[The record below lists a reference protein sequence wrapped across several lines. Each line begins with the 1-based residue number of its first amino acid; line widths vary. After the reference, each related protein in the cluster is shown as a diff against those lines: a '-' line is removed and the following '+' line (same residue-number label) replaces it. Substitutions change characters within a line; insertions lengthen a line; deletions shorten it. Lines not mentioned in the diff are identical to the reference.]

1 MGRIAGLAAISLLF
15 TVISGKVRAYMSVI
29 TIVGAGMMGS
39 AMSIPAADNG
49 HEVRLVGTPLD
60 REIIERLQTDG
71 VHPKHQRKL
80 PETVRFLQIE
90 ELTRA
95 IAGAD
100 LLINGVSSFGVDWFT
115 REVLPLVPV
124 ELPVLS
130 VTKGLA
136 EADDQLIPF
145 PYEMARKLHPRRR
158 LSLNAIGGPCTSYE
172 LVDRN
177 QTAVAFC
184 GDDLVTLAGLKK
196 LLATPY
202 YHISLST
209 DVIGVE
215 CGVGLKNCYAL
226 GVTLAVGLEE
236 SKHGVGCPQ
245 TYNPQAALFGQSVK
259 EMARLLKLLGGKDES
274 LVFAAGD
281 LYVTIFGG
289 RTRKLGTLL
298 GRGLSF
304 ARATEEL
311 AGITLESVAIA
322 STVARVLR
330 KRAANG
336 KAHLSDYPL
345 LIHIDDIINHGAT
358 VAIPWESFE

>member
-1 MGRIAGLAAISLLF
+1 
-15 TVISGKVRAYMSVI
+15 MSVI
-29 TIVGAGMMGS
+29 TIVGAGVMGS

-60 REIIERLQTDG
+60 REIIGRLNTDG

-90 ELTRA
+90 ELAQA

-115 REVLPLVPV
+115 SHVLPLTPV
-124 ELPVLS
+124 NLPVLS

-145 PYEMARKLHPRRR
+145 PYDMAQKARPPRP

-172 LVDRN
+172 LVDRHHS
-177 QTAVAFC
+177 AVAFC
-184 GDDLVTLAGLKK
+184 GDDLHTLARLKK

-202 YHISLST
+202 YHVSLST

-215 CGVGLKNCYAL
+215 CGVALKNGYAL
-226 GVTLAVGLEE
+226 GVSLAVGLEE
-236 SKHGVGCPQ
+236 SLRGVGCPQ

-274 LVFAAGD
+274 LVYAAGD

-298 GRGLSF
+298 GRGMPF
-304 ARATEEL
+304 ARAMDEL
-311 AGITLESVAIA
+311 AGLTLESVAIT
-322 STVARVLR
+322 STVTRVLR

-336 KAHLSDYPL
+336 KANLSDFPL
-345 LIHIDDIINHGAT
+345 LIHIDEIINHGAS
-358 VAIPWESFE
+358 VAIPWKSFE

>member
-1 MGRIAGLAAISLLF
+1 
-15 TVISGKVRAYMSVI
+15 MSII

-60 REIIERLQTDG
+60 RDIIERLKTDG

-80 PETVRFLQIE
+80 PEAVRFMQIE

-115 REVLPLVPV
+115 QEVLPLIPTH
-124 ELPVLS
+124 LPVLA

-145 PYEMARKLHPRRR
+145 PYDMAQKIRPRRQ
-158 LSLNAIGGPCTSYE
+158 LSLNAVGGPCTSYE
-172 LVDRN
+172 LADRN
-177 QTAVAFC
+177 QTTVAFC
-184 GDDLVTLAGLKK
+184 GDDLNTLARLKRM
-196 LLATPY
+196 LATPY

-215 CGVGLKNCYAL
+215 CGVALKNCYAL
-226 GVTLAVGLEE
+226 GVSLAVGLEE
-236 SKHGVGCPQ
+236 SVRGVGCAQ

-259 EMARLLKLLGGKDES
+259 EMARFIKLLGGKDES
-274 LVFAAGD
+274 VVYAAGD

-298 GRGLSF
+298 GRGLPF
-304 ARATEEL
+304 ARAMEEL
-311 AGITLESVAIA
+311 AGTTLESVAITTA
-322 STVARVLR
+322 AARVLR
-330 KRAANG
+330 RRAARGEAALN
-336 KAHLSDYPL
+336 DFPL
-345 LIHIDDIINHGAT
+345 LIHIDEIINNGAK
-358 VAIPWESFE
+358 VAIRWESFA